1 MPPRRMPRSPQSR
14 PRTQTPRSPSSRPH
28 RRTAPIRPLYRAVH
42 KVVFV
47 VVLSMVVVVVSC
59 KREREKGRATG
70 FTGLGQRK
78 LAGRG
83 RSRTTRPGL
92 GPSMG
97 RGRVVPREAGLG
109 LGTHLR
115 KMALRIH
122 RLLRKPSSSCGS
134 RYSVL
139 VSLTLSLLQR
149 AHRTPSRCRF
159 WLGKPSSAQGGEA
172 SSASFPDGKLGLGGI
187 QPLNFEIRS
196 AAGKGACVGT
206 SARGIQRSKA
216 RVAERLGTM
225 GGATRRSNAYSKID
239 TETNDG
245 EEALKDAFAHF
256 PPLKVSL
263 PRFATALV
271 LERP

>member
-1 MPPRRMPRSPQSR
+1 
-14 PRTQTPRSPSSRPH
+14 
-28 RRTAPIRPLYRAVH
+28 
-42 KVVFV
+42 
-47 VVLSMVVVVVSC
+47 
-59 KREREKGRATG
+59 
-70 FTGLGQRK
+70 
-78 LAGRG
+78 
-83 RSRTTRPGL
+83 
-92 GPSMG
+92 MG
-97 RGRVVPREAGLG
+97 RGRGVPREAGLG

-206 SARGIQRSKA
+206 SARGRQSKA
-216 RVAERLGTM
+216 EWPRDWARWVGRR
-225 GGATRRSNAYSKID
+225 GGATLTARSTRRRTTGRKRSRMLSR
-239 TETNDG
+239 T
-245 EEALKDAFAHF
+245 
-256 PPLKVSL
+256 S
-263 PRFATALV
+263 
-271 LERP
+271 RP